1 MANTCLDFLVE
12 YPATA
17 MQRIGGSQD
26 VVELLTNVPGVD
38 MDGDTAAQ
46 VFDNN
51 IFDYGYVPSTVDEA
65 SAFVCVEANMIKAP
79 TPSMQNIRVYVTIM
93 CHKSFMQIEPSKF
106 KGMVGNRRDN
116 LSRLVDNLLN
126 GSDAFGLGQLK
137 LESAIVVPAP
147 TGFSARELT
156 YSISDFKKRVG
167 VGR

>member
-38 MDGDTAAQ
+38 MDGDTA
-46 VFDNN
+46 
-51 IFDYGYVPSTVDEA
+51 
-65 SAFVCVEANMIKAP
+65 
-79 TPSMQNIRVYVTIM
+79 MQNIRVYVTIM